1 MANINSNVKL
11 ITSDTAPTTVNLPSG
26 NMAFGTVGGTAK
38 LFGNIGSQVVE
49 FTGGDGDNVIYFA
62 NEDELN
68 TFLQGASVPS
78 GEWYAAVAE
87 EIYVS
92 GKIQFT
98 GANPQINVINGGYD
112 LKVTKNGSDGLH
124 IKYGDYTVGADGS
137 GAAKR
142 SEVNADVKVSIVGE
156 VENPDGTINVTVNS
170 KYTNFT
176 RTLVN
181 SGGVDLSTTIRI
193 YASDERVN
201 EVYTRSDNVNSGPKT
216 YPDCSFNQTF
226 KISKGQTLYVGVGRF
241 WNDIDNSDTDDEFTG
256 GVAITYPA
264 N

>member
-11 ITSDTAPTTVNLPSG
+11 ITSDTTPTTSNLPSG
-26 NMAFGTVGGTAK
+26 NMAFGNVGGTAK

-49 FTGGDGDNVIYFA
+49 FTGGTGDNVIYFA

-68 TFLQGASVPS
+68 TFLQGESVPS

-92 GKIQFT
+92 GKIEFT
-98 GANPQINVINGGYD
+98 GAEPKINIIKGGND

-137 GAAKR
+137 RSAKR

-156 VENPDGTINVTVNS
+156 VENPDGTISVTVNS

-181 SGGVDLSTTIRI
+181 SGGINLSTTIHI
-193 YASDERVN
+193 YASNERVN
-201 EVYTRSDNVNSGPKT
+201 EVYVRSDNVKSGPKT

-226 KISKGQTLYVGVGRF
+226 KISKGQKLYVGVGRF
-241 WNDIDNSDTDDEFTG
+241 WNDIDSSDNDDEFTG
-256 GVAITYPA
+256 GVEITYPS
-264 N
+264 

>member
-11 ITSDTAPTTVNLPSG
+11 ITSDTTPTTSNLPSG
-26 NMAFGTVGGTAK
+26 NMAFGNVGGTAK

-49 FTGGDGDNVIYFA
+49 FTGGTGDNVIYFV

-68 TFLQGASVPS
+68 TFLQGESVPS

-98 GANPQINVINGGYD
+98 GAEPKINIIKGGND

-137 GAAKR
+137 GSAKR

-156 VENPDGTINVTVNS
+156 VENPDGTISVTVNS

-181 SGGVDLSTTIRI
+181 SGGINLSTTIHI
-193 YASDERVN
+193 YASDERLN
-201 EVYTRSDNVNSGPKT
+201 EVYVRSDNVKSGLKT

-226 KISKGQTLYVGVGRF
+226 KISKGQKLYVGVGRF
-241 WNDIDNSDTDDEFTG
+241 WNDIDSSDNDDEFTG
-256 GVAITYPA
+256 GVEITYPS
-264 N
+264 

>member
-11 ITSDTAPTTVNLPSG
+11 ITSDTTPTTSNLPSG
-26 NMAFGTVGGTAK
+26 NMAFGNVGGTAK

-49 FTGGDGDNVIYFA
+49 FTGGTGDNVIYFA

-68 TFLQGASVPS
+68 TFLQGESVPS

-98 GANPQINVINGGYD
+98 GAEPYIHVIKGGND
-112 LKVTKNGSDGLH
+112 LQVTKNDSNGLH

-137 GAAKR
+137 GSAKR
-142 SEVNADVKVSIVGE
+142 SEVNADVNVSIIRE
-156 VENPDGTINVTVNS
+156 VENPDGTISVTINS

-181 SGGVDLSTTIRI
+181 SGGINLSTTIHI
-193 YASDERVN
+193 YASNERVN
-201 EVYTRSDNVNSGPKT
+201 EVYVRSDNVKSGPKT

-226 KISKGQTLYVGVGRF
+226 KISKGQKLYVGVGRF
-241 WNDIDNSDTDDEFTG
+241 WNDIDSSDNDDEFTG
-256 GVAITYPA
+256 GVEITYPS
-264 N
+264 

>member
-11 ITSDTAPTTVNLPSG
+11 ITSDTTPTTSNLPSG
-26 NMAFGTVGGTAK
+26 NMAFGNVGGTAK

-49 FTGGDGDNVIYFA
+49 FTGGTGDNVIYFV

-68 TFLQGASVPS
+68 TFLQGESVPS

-98 GANPQINVINGGYD
+98 GAEPKINIIKGGND

-137 GAAKR
+137 RSAKR

-156 VENPDGTINVTVNS
+156 VENPDGTISVTVNS

-181 SGGVDLSTTIRI
+181 SGGINLSTTIHI
-193 YASDERVN
+193 YASDERLN
-201 EVYTRSDNVNSGPKT
+201 EVYVRSDNVKSGPKT

-226 KISKGQTLYVGVGRF
+226 KISKGQKLYVGVGRF
-241 WNDIDNSDTDDEFTG
+241 WNDIDSSDNDDEFTG
-256 GVAITYPA
+256 GVEITYPS
-264 N
+264 

>member
-11 ITSDTAPTTVNLPSG
+11 ITSDTTPTTSNLPSG
-26 NMAFGTVGGTAK
+26 NMAFGNVGGTAK

-49 FTGGDGDNVIYFA
+49 FTGGTGDNVIYFV

-68 TFLQGASVPS
+68 TFLQGESVPS

-98 GANPQINVINGGYD
+98 GAEPKINIIKGGND

-137 GAAKR
+137 GSAKR

-156 VENPDGTINVTVNS
+156 VENPDGTISVTVNS

-181 SGGVDLSTTIRI
+181 SGGINLSTTIHI
-193 YASDERVN
+193 YASDERLN
-201 EVYTRSDNVNSGPKT
+201 EVYVRSDNVKSGQKT

-226 KISKGQTLYVGVGRF
+226 KISKGQKLYVGVGRF
-241 WNDIDNSDTDDEFTG
+241 WNDIDSSDNDDEFTG
-256 GVAITYPA
+256 GVEITYPS
-264 N
+264 